1 MVNHVIQKH
10 LTKVNKG
17 KKGDNKPEWI
27 ILHFVGASGQAM
39 DNAEYFE
46 DVYRGASAGYFVDPK
61 VIVQVVE
68 DDTPSWTIGDG
79 KRTRKGKHN
88 GYVNKGGA
96 TSTNSIN
103 IELCQ
108 DTSTGKDAWDWE
120 FHPDTV
126 DKAEWLVRKKQKEH
140 DIDDAHVIR
149 HFDATGKPCPGNWQD
164 NNWAKWWEFKDRLEK
179 DIKQPAPSATPK
191 DEGKHDET
199 GMYLVEPGDT
209 VGTIA
214 KAHKVKVADI
224 VEWNKLKNKNLI
236 FPETK
241 LFVSKPPIKDKPVT
255 NPATPTVA
263 PKPAPVAKSI
273 DQLAKEVIDGKHGSG
288 DAREKSVG
296 SQYDAVQKRVNELLA
311 PKVSPKPQP
320 KSVDQLAKEVI
331 DGKHGSG
338 DARKKSLGSQYD
350 AVQLKVNQL
359 TSGKSKPTTSSLD
372 KLVAE
377 VIRGEHGSGRERMLS
392 LGKRYTEVQRE
403 VNRRSR

>member
-1 MVNHVIQKH
+1 MTNVITKH

-17 KKGDNKPEWI
+17 KKGDNNPEWI

-46 DVYRGASAGYFVDPK
+46 EEYRGASAGYFVDPK

-88 GYVNKGGA
+88 GYVNEGGA
-96 TSTNSIN
+96 TSTNSIS

-108 DTSTGKDAWDWE
+108 DVTTGKDAWDWE

-126 DKAEWLVRKKQKEH
+126 DKAEWLVRKLQKDH
-140 DIDDAHVIR
+140 NIDDDHVIR

-164 NNWAKWWEFKDRLEK
+164 DNWAKWWEFKDRLEK
-179 DIKQPAPSATPK
+179 DIKQPAPSAKPK
-191 DEGKHDET
+191 DEGKHDES
-199 GMYLVEPGDT
+199 GMHLVEPGET
-209 VGTIA
+209 LGSIA
-214 KAHKVKVADI
+214 KEHKVKVADL

-241 LFVSKPPIKDKPVT
+241 LFVEKPKAKTKPVVKPT
-255 NPATPTVA
+255 PAASTA
-263 PKPAPVAKSI
+263 PKPTPAKKSI
-273 DQLAKEVIDGKHGSG
+273 DQLAKEVMDGKHGSG
-288 DAREKSVG
+288 DAREKSLG
-296 SQYDAVQKRVNELLA
+296 SQYKAVQAKVNELL
-311 PKVSPKPQP
+311 QP
-320 KSVDQLAKEVI
+320 
-331 DGKHGSG
+331 
-338 DARKKSLGSQYD
+338 
-350 AVQLKVNQL
+350 
-359 TSGKSKPTTSSLD
+359 KSKPTVSSLD
-372 KLVAE
+372 RLVAE

-392 LGKRYTEVQRE
+392 LGNRYTEVQRE